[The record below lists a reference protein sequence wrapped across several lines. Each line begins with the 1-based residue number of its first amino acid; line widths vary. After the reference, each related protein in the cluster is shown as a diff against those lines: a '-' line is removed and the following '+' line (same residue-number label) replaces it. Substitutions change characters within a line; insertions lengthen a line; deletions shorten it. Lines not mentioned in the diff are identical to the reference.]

1 MALALMGMKAV
12 RNRWVN
18 RDGGNLRPLN
28 IAHRGASAVA
38 PPNTLAAFEKALEIG
53 GLPLGREAEF
63 QIELG
68 WCRYFFDGCEAAVP
82 HFEAALDLL
91 KGKEDQGYWSLVDQ
105 AWEGL
110 DACKDEGK

>member
-1 MALALMGMKAV
+1 MYKRQLG
-12 RNRWVN
+12 WVYYFSLKN
-18 RDGGNLRPLN
+18 YEEA
-28 IAHRGASAVA
+28 IH
-38 PPNTLAAFEKALEIG
+38 AFEKALEIG